1 MPRLASRLLVRAGQQ
16 LARGP
21 APPCALIR
29 TLHAAAEERAPPPP
43 PPPPPAESWVGR
55 APSRLRPYLRLARLD
70 APAGTWLLLWPGCW
84 SLALAAPP
92 GGLPNPGLLALFAG
106 GAVLLRG
113 AGCTVNDLWDAELD
127 ARVARTAS
135 RPLPSGQLSKRQ
147 ALAFLA
153 AQLGCGAAV
162 LAQLPSCCWL
172 LGAASL
178 PLVVT
183 YPLAKRFTNWP
194 QAVLGLT
201 FNWGAL
207 LVRLRALRRSSA
219 RPDAPPAGL
228 GGGARRARPPGGA
241 AAVCGGRVLDAC
253 V

>member
-16 LARGP
+16 LAARGP

-29 TLHAAAEERAPPPP
+29 TLHAAAEEHSPP

-92 GGLPNPGLLALFAG
+92 GGLPDPGLLALFAG

-162 LAQLPSCCWL
+162 LAQLPSCCWS

-207 LVRLRALRRSSA
+207 LVRLRAPRRSSA
-219 RPDAPPAGL
+219 RSDAPPAGL
-228 GGGARRARPPGGA
+228 GGCARRARLPGGA